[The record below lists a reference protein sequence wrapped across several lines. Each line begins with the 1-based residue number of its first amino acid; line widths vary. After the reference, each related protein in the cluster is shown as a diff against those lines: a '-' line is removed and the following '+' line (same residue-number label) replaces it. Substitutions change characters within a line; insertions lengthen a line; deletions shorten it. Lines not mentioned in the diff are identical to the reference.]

1 MSSPGSYPTP
11 ASEEIQEIFL
21 IPNMQRIFFLSPRL
35 LLLFIFIFYKTGEK
49 SELGWGQGTRF
60 STKVQNCL

>member
-11 ASEEIQEIFL
+11 ASEETQEIFSDS
-21 IPNMQRIFFLSPRL
+21 QRAKDFSSPRG

-49 SELGWGQGTRF
+49 SELGWGQVTHF